1 MSVAASIPAADGVG
15 PARAG
20 TAAWI
25 ALAVLVLATIV
36 GAVDRQLLVLMAEPL
51 KHSLHLSDT
60 QLGLLQGAGVTLF
73 AGLAAFPIGWL
84 ADRHDRR
91 LVLGGCVL
99 VWSASTAACGLSQ
112 SFGQLLLAA
121 SGLGLGEAGLIPIV
135 YSLIPDLFPREKRA
149 TANAAYALAAVFGAG
164 IGIWSSAALLAWAD
178 GLVASATGPLGRLEG
193 WRVAF
198 LCAAA
203 LGPVIALAIGL
214 LKLRRAAPD
223 GTRAGDRASTLLP
236 YLRRHAASLT
246 GIFGAMGLCTL
257 GMSAIATWLPVIAVR
272 HLHASV
278 PDSGKAIG
286 LAFAVGTLA
295 GGAIGAA
302 QARLQRR
309 FGPVVLVRLMWGCIG
324 IAGLVAVAMP
334 AMGDLAG
341 LAGLAGL
348 FAMQV
353 MATFVGSVVYASL
366 IQLITPA
373 AIRSRVL
380 ALNATI
386 VALLSA
392 ASPVAVGVLSD
403 RLQGTERPL
412 LLAVTIVTVSA
423 MVLGAALLCR
433 FETAVLRS
441 VDEVNA

>member
-1 MSVAASIPAADGVG
+1 MSVSASMPVAVDRSG

-20 TAAWI
+20 AAAWL

-73 AGLAAFPIGWL
+73 AGLAAFPIGWP

-112 SFGQLLLAA
+112 SFGHLLLAA

-149 TANAAYALAAVFGAG
+149 TANAVYALAAVFGAG

-178 GLVASATGPLGRLEG
+178 GFVATATGSLGRLEG

-198 LCAAA
+198 LVAAA
-203 LGPVIALAIGL
+203 LGPLIALAIGL
-214 LKLRRAAPD
+214 LRLRRAAPE
-223 GTRAGDRASTLLP
+223 GTDVEGPSSTLLP

-257 GMSAIATWLPVIAVR
+257 GMTAIATWLPVIAVR
-272 HLHASV
+272 HLGASV

-286 LAFAVGTLA
+286 LAFAAGTLA

-324 IAGLVAVAMP
+324 VAGLVAVAMP
-334 AMGDLAG
+334 VMHDLS
-341 LAGLAGL
+341 GLAGL

-380 ALNATI
+380 ALNATV

-392 ASPVAVGVLSD
+392 ASPIAVGLLSD
-403 RLQGTERPL
+403 HLQGSERPL
-412 LLAVTIVTVSA
+412 LLAVTVVTVTA
-423 MVLGAALLCR
+423 MVLGAALLWR
-433 FETAVLRS
+433 FESSVLRS
-441 VDEVNA
+441 AHEVNA